1 MSLHIALIANDR
13 KKDEM
18 AEWAKRHQSALSRHS
33 LVSTATTGA
42 LLREACPSLSIETVK
57 SGPLGGDQQVGA
69 RIADGRIDALIFF
82 PDPLTAMPHDVDVK
96 ALLRLALVYDIP
108 CAFNCSS
115 AGMLVESGLLERQA
129 RNPAHPERDR

>member
-1 MSLHIALIANDR
+1 MSLQIALIAHDR
-13 KKDEM
+13 KKAEM
-18 AEWAKRHQSALSRHS
+18 AEWVREHQAALSQHS

-42 LLREACPSLSIETVK
+42 VLRDACPSLSIDSVK
-57 SGPLGGDQQVGA
+57 SGPLGGDQQIGA

-108 CAFNCSS
+108 CAFNPRT
-115 AGMLVESGLLERQA
+115 AAMLVESGLLEPEVGPAAA
-129 RNPAHPERDR
+129 RA